1 MSATIDKV
9 SILQMARGAIDEL
22 VDYETTRVINN
33 ITDPNTKATA
43 KRKITITLE
52 LQPDDSRRQIQVS
65 AQAKS
70 TLAAPN
76 PVTTSLYVTADGNGE
91 MAVAEMVPNVPG
103 QMSMDGTEQAQPKIL
118 KLINCNN

>member
-65 AQAKS
+65 AVAKS

-91 MAVAEMVPNVPG
+91 MAVAEMVPQIPG
-103 QMSMDGTEQAQPKIL
+103 QTAMDGSEQAQPKIL
-118 KLINCNN
+118 KLVNCNN

>member
-1 MSATIDKV
+1 MSEKIDRAN
-9 SILQMARGAIDEL
+9 LLEMAHGAIDEL

-52 LQPDDSRRQIQVS
+52 LTPDDSRRQIQVS
-65 AQAKS
+65 AAAKS

-76 PVTTSLYVTADGNGE
+76 PVTTSLYVTSDGNGE
-91 MAVAEMVPNVPG
+91 MVVAEMVPRIPG
-103 QMSMDGTEQAQPKIL
+103 QMAMDGSEQEQPKIL
-118 KLINCNN
+118 KLVNCNN